1 MIDYDEF
8 MERLLG
14 DDEQKKEEAF
24 REMAQKNLKWRASRK
39 GSIVQMLTP
48 KLVSSSY
55 ARKELV
61 MRYEL
66 KEWELNPLG
75 SLHGG
80 ITATMFDNQGGL
92 LVQISSLCRKTP
104 TVYLNV
110 NYTSPLLPGDNL
122 VICARV
128 SHLGKRMINVTQ
140 EARAESDGRMI
151 ATAMVGYMAIDHV
164 DKKC

>member
-24 REMAQKNLKWRASRK
+24 REMAQKNLKWRVSRK

-66 KEWELNPLG
+66 KEWELNTLG
-75 SLHGG
+75 SLHVV

-104 TVYLNV
+104 TVYLKV
-110 NYTSPLLPGDNL
+110 N
-122 VICARV
+122 
-128 SHLGKRMINVTQ
+128 
-140 EARAESDGRMI
+140 
-151 ATAMVGYMAIDHV
+151 
-164 DKKC
+164 

>member
-24 REMAQKNLKWRASRK
+24 REMAQKNLKWRVSRK

-128 SHLGKRMINVTQ
+128 SQLCKRMINVTQ

>member
-1 MIDYDEF
+1 MT
-8 MERLLG
+8 
-14 DDEQKKEEAF
+14 KKAPNYRRHKIF
-24 REMAQKNLKWRASRK
+24 PLFQLSNSR
-39 GSIVQMLTP
+39 
-48 KLVSSSY
+48 
-55 ARKELV
+55 
-61 MRYEL
+61 
-66 KEWELNPLG
+66 
-75 SLHGG
+75 
-80 ITATMFDNQGGL
+80 
-92 LVQISSLCRKTP
+92 
-104 TVYLNV
+104 VYLNV

>member
-24 REMAQKNLKWRASRK
+24 REMAQKNLKWRVSRK

-80 ITATMFDNQGGL
+80 
-92 LVQISSLCRKTP
+92 SRPLCLTTRAGCWCRFLHSAEKR
-104 TVYLNV
+104 LR
-110 NYTSPLLPGDNL
+110 YT
-122 VICARV
+122 
-128 SHLGKRMINVTQ
+128 
-140 EARAESDGRMI
+140 
-151 ATAMVGYMAIDHV
+151 
-164 DKKC
+164 